1 MMTYVPIGLDEG
13 ESRKEKWPEDL
24 CDCRKRADEI
34 LAFARV
40 QTRPLTVALD
50 GRWGSGKSFF
60 VRGFAKHVEEGSKD
74 RKPGLCVLLNAWE
87 SDALDNPLLY
97 LYYGVSKAIERM
109 PQYDVLDQNVMDVLK
124 KNFSEIG
131 KELLNTATAGIFG
144 RLNDAFKKNCNEHPV
159 SQYDGALSLQR
170 RFKEYLAG
178 IAEQVQQHSGC
189 PLIVCVDE
197 LDRCKPTYAIEML
210 ECIKHFF
217 SVPHTMF
224 LLSVDLPEL
233 RSVIQASY
241 GCLNPREY
249 LRRFVQYVF
258 PLPVLPA
265 YVYVCSVWKNLELD
279 AVVTAQIANP
289 FPARKFNSNEVL
301 RYFKLVLSTKDYTPR
316 QVESLLRM
324 FAVGMS
330 DCVYQYVDCVLLAI
344 LCIAYLDDPKSF
356 DGLVSGHVDIKE
368 LSLKLV
374 RQKESEPALITAV
387 RAISQFVIA
396 AGWAVDSSMI
406 GKIYSDFRKWG
417 ESAESCPAELRP
429 LAEKILANLSIGV
442 NGWHR
447 TFSDARVQELS
458 HRFNFVSTTNTDWAA
473 GAN

>member
-1 MMTYVPIGLDEG
+1 MEYIPIGLDEG
-13 ESRKEKWPEDL
+13 VPVGEKWPGDL
-24 CDCRKRADEI
+24 CDCSKRADEI

-60 VRGFAKHVEEGSKD
+60 VRGFAKHVEEDAKD

-87 SDALDNPLLY
+87 SDALENPLLY
-97 LYYGVSKAIERM
+97 LYYGVTKAVERM
-109 PQYDVLDQNVMDVLK
+109 PQYDVPDPKSVEVLK
-124 KNFSEIG
+124 ANFAAIG
-131 KELLNTATAGIFG
+131 KELLNTATVGIFG
-144 RLNDAFKKNCNEHPV
+144 RLNNEFKKNCGKHPV
-159 SQYDGALSLQR
+159 SRYDAAIDLQR

-178 IAEQVQQHSGC
+178 IAKLVQTHSGC
-189 PLIVCVDE
+189 PLIICVDE

-217 SVPHTMF
+217 SVPHTLF
-224 LLSVDLPEL
+224 LLAVDLPEL
-233 RSVIQASY
+233 RAVIQASY

-265 YVYVCSVWKNLELD
+265 YVYVRSVWKDLGLG
-279 AVVTAQIANP
+279 ALVSAQIVNP
-289 FPARKFNSNEVL
+289 FPARKFTSEDVL
-301 RYFKLVLSTKDYTPR
+301 KYFELVLSTKDYTPR

-324 FAVGMS
+324 YAVGMS
-330 DCVYQYVDCVLLAI
+330 ACVYQYVDCVLLAI
-344 LCIAYLDDPKSF
+344 LCITYLDDPKSF
-356 DGLVSGHVDIKE
+356 DGIVSGFVDARE
-368 LSLKLV
+368 LSIKLV
-374 RQKESEPALITAV
+374 THKESELPLIAAV
-387 RAISQFVIA
+387 RAMSQFVIA

-406 GKIYSDFRKWG
+406 GRIYSEFRKWG
-417 ESAESCPAELRP
+417 ESTTSCPGELRP

-447 TFSDARVQELS
+447 TFSATRVIELAS
-458 HRFNFVSTTNTDWAA
+458 RFNFMASSNTDWAD
-473 GAN
+473 GAD